1 MASGT
6 IKRTRADRVT
16 GLIRTP
22 GKWEQAWNRLRH
34 RDVAARVAIGVL
46 STLVT
51 AAVIRAWSPP
61 VGPSET
67 SGLTIDS
74 RVGLPAGTSYRWFPA
89 PPTAA
94 EPIANSSAEQVARER
109 AEAGGEPKD
118 AFADYRRLRGWREG
132 LRRFLGVWLIVAC
145 GFAGIAAYLFLR
157 QRRILVSIQRLATL
171 LVLYWITLAVALWL
185 AQEVPYTEV
194 CPLLIFTQ
202 ILAVAYSQE
211 FAVLFGGVAALTFLL
226 ATGQDIGSGILLGTA
241 VIVSVLQLQSLRG
254 RAKLIYVGLWT
265 AAAAMSIRFLLALA
279 NEVPLNATLLAE
291 LGRVGLAVVATGF
304 LVTGLLPFV
313 ERFFGVL
320 TDMSLLELTDLSHPL
335 LRELARRAPSTYN
348 HSINVGAIAE
358 AAADAIGARGLLVRV
373 GAYFHDIG
381 KMINPQ
387 YFIENQAGNPN
398 RHETLEPTMS
408 SMVIISHVKD
418 GADLARRYHLPEPII
433 DFIEQHHGTTLVEY
447 FYGRAREKSEGRAEG
462 SAVDAEIFRYPGPPP
477 QTKEAAVLM
486 LADAVESAVRSL
498 KDPAPSRIEAVVR
511 EIAERKLDEGQ
522 FDFSNLTLR
531 ELRAIEDAMIKTLT
545 AMYHGRIKYPERTER
560 SERATDRR
568 AEEPRERAKRE
579 EAPAAKPT
587 ETEGE
592 SASTARPAQA
602 PDDGPEAAA
611 LSPTE
616 PPAEPEATESRPPV
630 SK

>member
-6 IKRTRADRVT
+6 TKRTRADRVT

-22 GKWEQAWNRLRH
+22 GKWEQAWNRLRR
-34 RDVAARVAIGVL
+34 RDVIARIAIGVL

-51 AAVIRAWSPP
+51 AVVIRAWDPP
-61 VGPSET
+61 VGT
-67 SGLTIDS
+67 KGRDNLAIDS
-74 RVGLPAGTSYRWFPA
+74 REGLPAGTSYRWFP
-89 PPTAA
+89 PPRPDADA
-94 EPIANSSAEQVARER
+94 GDSIR
-109 AEAGGEPKD
+109 AERTAQEQAEAEAELHD
-118 AFADYRRLRGWREG
+118 SFLQYRDLRGWG
-132 LRRFLGVWLIVAC
+132 QKSRRFLGTWLIVAC
-145 GFAGIAAYLFLR
+145 GFAGIAAYLFIR

-171 LVLYWITLAVALWL
+171 LVLYWVTLAIALWL
-185 AQEVPYTEV
+185 IQEVPHAEI

-211 FAVLFGGVAALTFLL
+211 LAVLFGGVAVLTFLL
-226 ATGQDIGSGILLGTA
+226 ATGQDVGSGILLGTA

-254 RAKLIYVGLWT
+254 RAKLIYVGFWT
-265 AAAAMSIRFLLALA
+265 AAAAMAIRFLLALA
-279 NEVPLNATLLAE
+279 NEVPLDATLLGE
-291 LGRVGLAVVATGF
+291 IGRIGLAVVATGF

-447 FYGRAREKSEGRAEG
+447 FYGRAREKSEGRPEG

-560 SERATDRR
+560 SEKTTDRR
-568 AEEPRERAKRE
+568 TEELREGGKRE
-579 EAPAAKPT
+579 ESPAAKS
-587 ETEGE
+587 GD
-592 SASTARPAQA
+592 S
-602 PDDGPEAAA
+602 EAAPGTQPRGA
-611 LSPTE
+611 IAGSADRSTE
-616 PPAEPEATESRPPV
+616 ASSADPAGPAAPPQTRP
-630 SK
+630 

>member
-6 IKRTRADRVT
+6 IRRTRADRVT

-34 RDVAARVAIGVL
+34 RDVAVRVAIGVL

-51 AAVIRAWSPP
+51 AAVIRAWDPP
-61 VGPSET
+61 
-67 SGLTIDS
+67 SGIAGHASLAIDS
-74 RVGLPAGTSYRWFPA
+74 RAGLPAGTSYRWFPS
-89 PPTAA
+89 PPPAA
-94 EPIANSSAEQVARER
+94 DPDTEIRAQQITQEQTDADAEL
-109 AEAGGEPKD
+109 
-118 AFADYRRLRGWREG
+118 ADSFLRYRDLRGWPEK
-132 LRRFLGVWLIVAC
+132 LRRFLGAWLIVVG
-145 GFAGIAAYLFLR
+145 GFSGIAAYLFLR
-157 QRRILVSIQRLATL
+157 HRRILVSIQRLTTL
-171 LVLYWITLAVALWL
+171 LVLYWVTLAVALWL
-185 AQEVPYTEV
+185 AQEVPYAEI

-226 ATGQDIGSGILLGTA
+226 ATGQDVGSGILLGTA

-254 RAKLIYVGLWT
+254 RAKLIYVGFWT
-265 AAAAMSIRFLLALA
+265 AAAAMVIRFVLALA
-279 NEVPLNATLLAE
+279 NEVPLDATLAAE
-291 LGRVGLAVVATGF
+291 IGRIALAVVATGF

-447 FYGRAREKSEGRAEG
+447 FYGRAREKSEGRPEG

-560 SERATDRR
+560 SERATDRKT
-568 AEEPRERAKRE
+568 EEPREGAKPE
-579 EAPAAKPT
+579 EPPAAKSS
-587 ETEGE
+587 E
-592 SASTARPAQA
+592 A
-602 PDDGPEAAA
+602 EAAA
-611 LSPTE
+611 RPTQTQGEAPGTSAPSSGGTTSEPAKPDSP
-616 PPAEPEATESRPPV
+616 PQGS
-630 SK
+630 S